1 MNTLIKNLL
10 ELARLDSYNQA
21 LVSSSFDMS
30 TAVKNAA
37 LSFESLAYEYGK
49 KYEISIADNAFKYSD
64 ANGTILLKLIQHG
77 DKKILTVENTGKG
90 ISKKGKSFFPNGK

>member
-1 MNTLIKNLL
+1 MSTLIKNLP
-10 ELARLDSYNQA
+10 ELARPDSYNQA

-49 KYEISIADNAFKYSD
+49 KYEISIADNVTMQG
-64 ANGTILLKLIQHG
+64 N
-77 DKKILTVENTGKG
+77 KKILIVENTRKG
-90 ISKKGKSFFPNGK
+90 IPEKGKRFFPHGK